1 MKKHKKKF
9 IIIIS
14 LVLIA
19 VLAVFF
25 VIKKRTN
32 NDEYK
37 KVPVTLGDIKV
48 TVLSTGTVQ
57 PENRLDIKAPV
68 PGRAEKILVV
78 EGQFVKKGDVLL
90 VMSSTERAALV
101 DAARGTGGV
110 AEQKKW
116 EEYYKPAPVLAPI
129 NGMII
134 ARNVE
139 PGQTF
144 TTSDAILTMSD
155 RLTVKAQVD
164 ETDVAKIH
172 LKQSASIA
180 LDAYPNEMIPAHVD
194 QIAYDAKIINSVTT
208 YIVDVLPNSAPKF
221 MLSGMT
227 ANVTFLIDNK
237 EGVLLLS
244 VEAVKNKDNSFYVIT
259 EDPKSGE
266 IVEKK
271 VKTGTTS
278 NDGKNV
284 EIVSGLSKDEVVLI
298 AKPKGKSSKQTN
310 PFMPSRKKN

>member
-1 MKKHKKKF
+1 MKKNKKK
-9 IIIIS
+9 IIIIA
-14 LVLIA
+14 LILIA
-19 VLAVFF
+19 AVAAFF
-25 VIKKRTN
+25 IIKKRSN
-32 NDEYK
+32 RDEYK
-37 KVPVTLGDIKV
+37 KIPVTVGSIKV
-48 TVLSTGTVQ
+48 TVLSTGSVE

-68 PGRAEKILVV
+68 SGRAEKVLVI

-101 DAARGTGGV
+101 DAARGTGGIE
-110 AEQKKW
+110 EQKKW

-134 ARNVE
+134 ARNIE

-172 LKQSASIA
+172 LKQSADIV
-180 LDAYPNEMIPAHVD
+180 LDAYPNEVIPAYVD

-208 YIVDVLPNSAPKF
+208 YIVDVLPNKAPKF

-227 ANVTFLIDNK
+227 ANVTFLIENK
-237 EGVLLLS
+237 EGILLLP
-244 VEAVKNKDNSFYVIT
+244 VEAVKNKNNSFYVLT
-259 EDPKSGE
+259 EDPASGE

-271 VKTGTTS
+271 IETGATS

-284 EIVSGLSKDEVVLI
+284 EIVSGLSKDQVVLI
-298 AKPKGKSSKQTN
+298 SKPKGKSTQTN
-310 PFMPSRKKN
+310 PFMPARKKS

>member
-1 MKKHKKKF
+1 MKKNKKTL
-9 IIIIS
+9 IIIASI
-14 LVLIA
+14 LVVA
-19 VLAVFF
+19 VAAFF
-25 VIKKRTN
+25 IVRKRSN
-32 NDEYK
+32 HDEYK
-37 KVPVTLGDIKV
+37 KIPVTVGSIKV
-48 TVLSTGTVQ
+48 TVLSTGSVE

-68 PGRAEKILVV
+68 SGRAEKILVI

-110 AEQKKW
+110 TEQKKW
-116 EEYYKPAPVLAPI
+116 DAYYKPAPVLAPI

-144 TTSDAILTMSD
+144 TTADAILTMSD

-172 LKQSASIA
+172 LKQSADIV
-180 LDAYPNEMIPAHVD
+180 LDAYPNEIIPAYVD

-208 YIVDVLPNSAPKF
+208 YIVDVLPNKAPKF

-227 ANVTFLIDNK
+227 ANVTFLIENK
-237 EGVLLLS
+237 EGILLLP
-244 VEAVKNKDNSFYVIT
+244 VEAVKNKDNSFYVLT
-259 EDPKSGE
+259 EDPTSGE
-266 IVEKK
+266 VVEKK
-271 VKTGTTS
+271 IKTGATS

-284 EIVSGLSKDEVVLI
+284 EIVSGLVKDEVVLI
-298 AKPKGKSSKQTN
+298 AKPKGKSNQTN
-310 PFMPSRKKN
+310 PFMPARKKS